1 MTAPPDVE
9 EYLTGVLTGIGAVK
23 VWAYDSAPAIHAI
36 MESTTVQVDARASSK
51 ERANDLAYHARAL
64 ILALPG
70 QPWHDGIVLDVS
82 EVAGPLWAPDSDG
95 APRYVFRC
103 TLHYRNSR

>member
-9 EYLTGVLTGIGAVK
+9 QYLTEVLTGIGAVK
-23 VWAYDSAPAIHAI
+23 VWAYDSAPRLHTI
-36 MESTTVQVDARASSK
+36 MESTTVQVDARAASK
-51 ERANDLAYHARAL
+51 QRAHDVAHTARAL

-70 QPWHDGIVLDVS
+70 QPWHDGIVSSVT
-82 EVAGPLWAPDSDG
+82 EITGPMWMPDEDG

-103 TLHYRNSR
+103 TINYRNTR

>member
-9 EYLTGVLTGIGAVK
+9 EYLTEVLAGIGAVK

-36 MESTTVQVDARASSK
+36 QEQTTVQVDARASSK
-51 ERANDLAYHARAL
+51 ERASDLAHHARAL

-70 QPWHDGIVLDVS
+70 QPWHDGIVSSVS
-82 EVAGPLWAPDSDG
+82 EVTGPAWVPDQDG

-103 TLHYRNSR
+103 TIKYRNTR